1 MLDRSLD
8 LYFGLLSEGQC
19 SVVTNLNE
27 NGNKWFRH
35 PHTKVHNYINFKN
48 AYFEHSRPL
57 SRKYVAAF
65 CKQNKR
71 TLVGLLRFIKCSEKC
86 ACPDWSERVCH
97 IYIKHAP
104 YVTRVHFSRVLK
116 NSHVPIELNNTLGA
130 FFTSVTKPA
139 GLNFFPGSSDK
150 QFIIDSY

>member
-1 MLDRSLD
+1 M

-19 SVVTNLNE
+19 IVVTNLNE
-27 NGNKWFRH
+27 NGNNWFRL

-86 ACPDWSERVCH
+86 ARPDWSERVCH
-97 IYIKHAP
+97 IYIEHAP
-104 YVTRVHFSRVLK
+104 YVTLK
-116 NSHVPIELNNTLGA
+116 NSHVPIELNNALDA
-130 FFTSVTKPA
+130 FFISVTKTA
-139 GLNFFPGSSDK
+139 GLNFFPGSGDK
-150 QFIIDSY
+150 QVIFDYY